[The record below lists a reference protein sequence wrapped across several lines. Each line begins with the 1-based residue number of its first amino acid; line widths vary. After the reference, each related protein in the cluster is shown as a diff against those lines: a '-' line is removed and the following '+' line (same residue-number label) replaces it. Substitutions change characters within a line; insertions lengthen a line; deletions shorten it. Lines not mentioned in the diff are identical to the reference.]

1 MCLLINI
8 NIVVRISC
16 ILRMQLAIC
25 VACAQSRD
33 KGLCVALRMQLA
45 ICVVCA
51 QSRDKGL
58 RVALRMQ
65 LAICVAV
72 YCILSYLDH
81 TTIALY
87 IAIPRER
94 CEEENSLFSK
104 AISLYIAI
112 YCYAS
117 RCYAP
122 VHTPLSRL
130 SRLER

>member
-45 ICVVCA
+45 IC
-51 QSRDKGL
+51 
-58 RVALRMQ
+58 
-65 LAICVAV
+65 IAV

-104 AISLYIAI
+104 AISLYIAMPRGVALPYI
-112 YCYAS
+112 LTYLGY
-117 RCYAP
+117 RD
-122 VHTPLSRL
+122 
-130 SRLER
+130 